1 MYSYIR
7 KSDIFRTLRQ
17 FLVPRRHFYHAL
29 HTENEF
35 SVEFVDLGSQN
46 GLGSK
51 GTQITGAYM

>member
-1 MYSYIR
+1 MSTR
-7 KSDIFRTLRQ
+7 SFTVFENGTWL
-17 FLVPRRHFYHAL
+17 HAL

-35 SVEFVDLGSQN
+35 SVEFMDLGSQN